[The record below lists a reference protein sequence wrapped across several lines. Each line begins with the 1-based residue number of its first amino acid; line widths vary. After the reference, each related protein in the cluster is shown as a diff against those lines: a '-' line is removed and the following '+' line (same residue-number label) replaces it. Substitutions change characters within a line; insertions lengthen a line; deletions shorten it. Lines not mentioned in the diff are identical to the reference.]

1 MKSIQKLHFVTYLTL
16 LVLTVILAIASIV
29 AAATGD
35 ISILTGGLAA
45 LVFIVFAV
53 LQIIC
58 LAIYQPALTP
68 YKVGFYCMHIG
79 LLLILAGLA
88 AFELAG
94 NDMTVQVPV
103 SESGAYYDNIKNE
116 DGETIDLGFAFKV
129 TDFAIEKYES
139 GADKYYRADVAF
151 TDPTTLAVEK
161 DYLEVNRTLRKN
173 GWKIYLMDYNDGLK
187 TLSGQYGL
195 TEDSF
200 YAAYTAG
207 GEGSGTQLLNQIY
220 DDIAGTR
227 YNYLLYDEQNS
238 YFTPLTKDQV
248 ALLTGSLWSYVTVE
262 DGLSTVYILRKDGAF
277 KETLTATG
285 NQILSHVETTYPEAR
300 VSYYYYTIDRGVV
313 TWLYDESVAETTPNP
328 IATYGEVFAGIRE
341 NGEGNLAVYVMAR
354 EVKPAHTITST
365 EGGSTL
371 LAEITAKCGNESA
384 GVSYMLYNAKANGF
398 SLASEEQIAALEG
411 KITGYALNMGD
422 GALVYVQ
429 PLALIL
435 LIKHDPG
442 EYVTLLGMIAVILG
456 AVLMCLVR
464 GRKNSPAGDSDS
476 PVSASVPS
484 STPSPDI
491 SPASKPST
499 SSGGKS
505 SKKSKNK
512 GGKK

>member
-1 MKSIQKLHFVTYLTL
+1 MKSIQKLHFITYVVMLI
-16 LVLTVILAIASIV
+16 LTVILAIASIA

-35 ISILTGGLAA
+35 ISLLTGGLAA
-45 LVFIVFAV
+45 LVFIIFAV

-58 LAIYQPALTP
+58 IAIYQPAFTP
-68 YKVGFYCMHIG
+68 YKVGFYCMHVG
-79 LLLILAGLA
+79 LLLLLAGLA

-116 DGETIDLGFAFKV
+116 DGETVDLGFAFKV

-151 TDPTTLAVEK
+151 TDPTTLAVEN
-161 DYLEVNRTLRKN
+161 DYLEVNRTLRRN

-195 TEDSF
+195 TPESF
-200 YAAYTAG
+200 YASYTAKG
-207 GEGSGTQLLNQIY
+207 DTAGNELLNQIY
-220 DDIAGTR
+220 GDIVGTR
-227 YNYLLYDEQNS
+227 YSYLLYDEQNS

-248 ALLTGSLWSYVTVE
+248 ALLTGTLWSYITQE
-262 DGLSTVYILRKDGAF
+262 DGLTTVYITRKDGSF

-285 NQILSHVETTYPEAR
+285 TQVISHVETAYPEAR
-300 VSYYYYTIDRGVV
+300 VAYYYYTIDRGVV

-354 EVKPAHTITST
+354 ELKPAYTFTSA
-365 EGGSTL
+365 EGGSPL
-371 LAEITAKCGNESA
+371 LAEISEKCGKESA

-398 SLASEEQIAALEG
+398 ALASEEEIAALQG
-411 KITGYALNMGD
+411 QITGYALNMGD

-429 PLALIL
+429 PLSLVL

-442 EYVTLLGMIAVILG
+442 EYVTLVGMITVILG
-456 AVLMCLVR
+456 AILMCLVR
-464 GRKNSPAGDSDS
+464 GKKASPAKD
-476 PVSASVPS
+476 A
-484 STPSPDI
+484 TSPDASPES
-491 SPASKPST
+491 SPAPKSSAPSQ
-499 SSGGKS
+499 GKS
-505 SKKSKNK
+505 SKKAK